1 MKIKKIP
8 VGQSMLE
15 NLGDT
20 ENAYEYIEDFIP
32 WIGEIVVAFN
42 GLESYLDSLLCETF
56 SDRSDQKGL
65 LVLHSMMY
73 STKVDLYKKFTDDF
87 VRTFNWDIPNYKNL
101 MSSLKECGDL
111 RNKVVHANWAQT
123 NSEGYTQIKYKLG
136 ANGLDHELCQ
146 FSVTSLEMIF
156 KKIHET
162 SHALSDFEEECQ
174 NRITEWNGEIANRNN
189 IRNRSE

>member
-1 MKIKKIP
+1 MKIKKVP
-8 VGQSMLE
+8 VGQYMLE

-20 ENAYEYIEDFIP
+20 DDAYEYIEGLIP

-42 GLESYLDSLLCETF
+42 GLESSLDSLLCETF

-73 STKVDLYKKFTDDF
+73 STKVDLYKKFTEDF
-87 VRTFNWDIPNYKNL
+87 LRAFSWEIPIYKTL
-101 MSSLKECGDL
+101 IPLLKECGDL
-111 RNKVVHANWAQT
+111 RNKVVHANWEQT
-123 NSEGYTQIKYKLG
+123 NNDGYTQIKYKLG

-146 FSVTSLEMIF
+146 FSADSLEMIF
-156 KKIHET
+156 KKIHEAR
-162 SHALSDFEEECQ
+162 HALSDFEEECQ
-174 NRITEWNGEIANRNN
+174 ARITEWNNDIANKNN